1 MRIQGPR
8 TFLARPFWRDY
19 VLSYVLI
26 GFGFTLTSPSFPM
39 LLRAVGALLGIG
51 GVVVLICAL
60 GYSFF
65 QIIFYFEARAKRARG
80 FEVIQQGE
88 ASDQSTHSSSAEDS
102 AATEDED

>member
-26 GFGFTLTSPSFPM
+26 AVGFTITSPAMPM
-39 LLRAVGALLGIG
+39 LIRIVGALLGIG
-51 GVVVLICAL
+51 GVVILICAL

-65 QIIFYFEARAKRARG
+65 QVIFYFEARKERPRG
-80 FEVIQQGE
+80 FEIIQP
-88 ASDQSTHSSSAEDS
+88 SKPLDQSTHSSS
-102 AATEDED
+102 DETSDEVD